1 MTRQVILGALAA
13 VLAAALT
20 AGCGMSSGGGAPSAT
35 AATQPVGPA
44 APLAARAEQVAP
56 AANAEPGAQAAVFL
70 RATGGDFE
78 TISLSVEAVSLLR
91 AEGQP
96 VALEAL
102 SPAEVR
108 ANAFSLIA
116 QGGLPA
122 GEYDGVALRPE
133 KAGQHSITFAG
144 GHEPAPLRLP
154 VSLDLKFDA
163 VKVSGD
169 QRLVLVITLDC
180 ADLGEKD
187 EVQLAARRF
196 RAGPLEAEQ
205 AAGLKGQV
213 APEASLARVNACWA
227 KTGTVVAATQ
237 ADPFTGEYA
246 LEKLPPGEYYL
257 RVTAAGH
264 QAYQGPEKP
273 VAAAAGKMG
282 DLPTIV
288 LLPAQG
294 LSGR

>member
-1 MTRQVILGALAA
+1 MTRQVMLGALAA

-20 AGCGMSSGGGAPSAT
+20 AGCGMSTGGGAPSAT

-44 APLAARAEQVAP
+44 ARALQVAP
-56 AANAEPGAQAAVFL
+56 AAKVEPGAQAAVFL
-70 RATGGDFE
+70 RATSGDFE
-78 TISLSVEAVSLLR
+78 TVSLSVEAVSLLR

-102 SPAEVR
+102 SAAEAK

-163 VKVSGD
+163 VKVSAD
-169 QRLVLVITLDC
+169 QRLVLVVTLDC